1 MRRKFLRIA
10 SSLLCVGMLFGCTLN
25 DNLSWDT
32 PIDQV
37 FVNQEPDP
45 VKDDKDDVKDPTAQL
60 PDTNDTTDN
69 QNPEGDNGT
78 NDGTNTT
85 ADSDLNE
92 FDVVAK
98 NNTVLPD
105 HYYTW
110 HETNEDFPSM
120 NIHVSGE
127 DGKGKV
133 IWERVFPDVNIGQY
147 DTYTD
152 LFFMN
157 DDYLIVVDGTLYAI
171 NCYTGLTDWSVEYV
185 GASCSYAFK
194 DNTLYIT
201 GYEGPALVVID
212 ANGNVV
218 HRYDQFTNAN
228 DIGEYYWACDLY
240 FEDDKLIK
248 KYDSSNICLIVNP
261 RTGEAVPETFEEGS
275 EEKFEK
281 LLREWEFGHYQ
292 GRTDL
297 ESTYAKDITGE
308 CTLEIFDGYYVSFHF
323 QDKDIDLNADYVK
336 GYFRPND
343 LYDGVRDDYYGK
355 WVLEGEVDPWNS
367 FAMQMTEPDTLEM
380 IWFVSDG
387 YDTDFYKFDF
397 MDAQLLQYYQDKLEL
412 NNQNK

>member
-127 DGKGKV
+127 DGNGKV

-387 YDTDFYKFDF
+387 YDTEFYKFDF
-397 MDAQLLQYYQDKLEL
+397 MDAQLLKYYQDKLEL